1 MSGAV
6 DIREQQIVGRGAALD
21 VFQDNLVRGHA
32 R

>member
-21 VFQDNLVRGHA
+21 VFLVCRHA

>member
-6 DIREQQIVGRGAALD
+6 DIQQQIVGRSAAMD